1 MNVPG
6 RPVVS
11 NCGTP
16 TERISE
22 FVDYHINPIV
32 KCLPSVL
39 VDTSDFLRRLE
50 NVGYIPET
58 AIFGTIDVVGLY
70 PHIPHDEGLDSMRKV
85 LEEFRDKTILS
96 VSGLW
101 MGLIYLR
108 WLK

>member
-1 MNVPG
+1 MFRVGQWFRTVG
-6 RPVVS
+6 RP
-11 NCGTP
+11 C
-16 TERISE
+16 TERISK

-70 PHIPHDEGLDSMRKV
+70 LY
-85 LEEFRDKTILS
+85 
-96 VSGLW
+96 
-101 MGLIYLR
+101 IYHTMKG
-108 WLK
+108 WTV